1 MKRKVPDRIRV
12 RRGPKKGRYDRAAI
26 EAVLD
31 RGLFGHLAFADGAQ
45 PICIPMLHA
54 RVGDTLYI
62 HGSTAS
68 RAVRALSGGA
78 AACLT
83 VTMLEGL
90 VLALRLR
97 ALGELRLGPGVPLT
111 AAGRRPRARRRP
123 TWRLVT
129 RTRARGL

>member
-68 RAVRALSGGA
+68 QAVRALSGGA

-90 VLALRLR
+90 VLARSAFEHSANYDSVPVCLSQQR
-97 ALGELRLGPGVPLT
+97 GEGLGPGDALH
-111 AAGRRPRARRRP
+111 GG
-123 TWRLVT
+123 W
-129 RTRARGL
+129 

>member
-54 RVGDTLYI
+54 RVGDTL
-62 HGSTAS
+62 
-68 RAVRALSGGA
+68 
-78 AACLT
+78 
-83 VTMLEGL
+83 
-90 VLALRLR
+90 
-97 ALGELRLGPGVPLT
+97 
-111 AAGRRPRARRRP
+111 
-123 TWRLVT
+123 
-129 RTRARGL
+129 

>member
-12 RRGPKKGRYDRAAI
+12 RRGPKKGRY
-26 EAVLD
+26 D

-54 RVGDTLYI
+54 RVGDTLDI

-90 VLALRLR
+90 VLARSAFEHSANYDSVPVCLSQQR
-97 ALGELRLGPGVPLT
+97 GEGLGPGDALH
-111 AAGRRPRARRRP
+111 GG
-123 TWRLVT
+123 W
-129 RTRARGL
+129 